1 MTTTRIKMIST
12 TGNDLAGALTR
23 LGVNVT
29 TVGDSEIGGHCP
41 VHADNSPSWSMN
53 INTGLWICYACGA
66 TGNLSQL
73 ALRLSVSSD
82 EAMLLNQFIIES
94 GLESLKA
101 TGVGEEVFIP
111 KADVD
116 TYRGFQPVPEQLLKS
131 RGMDASVAHR
141 YGLRWDPQPRHWIV
155 PIVSPSG
162 ELWGWQ
168 AKGRGY
174 FRNVPVGV
182 NKSRTLFGL
191 DRFRARTAVLVESP
205 LDVVRVASARLGIGV
220 GGLAS
225 FGAHVSHTQMS
236 LLSGRADIIVIAL
249 DNDTAGITAAK
260 RVHDACPRPRGGIS
274 FLRYEHTNAKD
285 IGEMTDDELEE
296 AVTKA
301 SAVPWWV
308 Q

>member
-1 MTTTRIKMIST
+1 MIST

-29 TVGDSEIGGHCP
+29 TVGESEIGGHCP
-41 VHADNSPSWSMN
+41 IHADNSPSWSMN
-53 INTGLWICYACGA
+53 VTTGLWICYACGA

-73 ALRLSVSSD
+73 ALRLSVSGD
-82 EAMLLNQFIIES
+82 EAMLVNQFIIES
-94 GLESLKA
+94 GLESLKSK
-101 TGVGEEVFIP
+101 GGGEEVFIP

-116 TYRGFQPVPEQLLKS
+116 TYRRFQPVPEQLLKS
-131 RGMDASVAHR
+131 RGMDASVAQR

-168 AKGRGY
+168 AKGKGY

-205 LDVVRVASARLGIGV
+205 LDVVRLSSARLGIGM

-225 FGAHVSHTQMS
+225 FGAHVSQVQLS

-260 RVHDACPRPRGGIS
+260 RVHAECPRPRGGIS

-285 IGEMTDDELEE
+285 IGEMTDDEIEE

-308 Q
+308 

>member
-1 MTTTRIKMIST
+1 MIST

-23 LGVNVT
+23 MGVNVT

-41 VHADNSPSWSMN
+41 IHDDNSPSWSMN

-82 EAMLLNQFIIES
+82 EAMMVNQFIIES

-101 TGVGEEVFIP
+101 KGGDEEVFIP
-111 KADVD
+111 KADAGA
-116 TYRGFQPVPEQLLKS
+116 YREFKPVPDQLLKS
-131 RGMDASVAHR
+131 RGMDATVAHR

-155 PIVSPSG
+155 PIVSPAG

-168 AKGRGY
+168 AKGKGY

-205 LDVVRVASARLGIGV
+205 LDVVRMASVRLGIGV
-220 GGLAS
+220 GGMAS
-225 FGAHVSHTQMS
+225 FGAHVSHAQMS
-236 LLSGRADIIVIAL
+236 LLSARADIIVIAL
-249 DNDTAGITAAK
+249 DNDEAGITAAK
-260 RVHDACPRPRGGIS
+260 RVYEACPRPRGGIS
-274 FLRYEHTNAKD
+274 YLRYEHTNAKD
-285 IGEMTDDELEE
+285 IGEMTDDEIEE
-296 AVTKA
+296 AITKA

-308 Q
+308 

>member
-1 MTTTRIKMIST
+1 MIST

>member
-1 MTTTRIKMIST
+1 MIST

-29 TVGDSEIGGHCP
+29 TVGESEIGGHCP
-41 VHADNSPSWSMN
+41 IHADNSPSWSMSVT
-53 INTGLWICYACGA
+53 TGLWICYACGA

-73 ALRLSVSSD
+73 ALRLSVSGD
-82 EAMLLNQFIIES
+82 EAMLVNQFIIES
-94 GLESLKA
+94 GLESLKSK
-101 TGVGEEVFIP
+101 GGGEEVFIP

-116 TYRGFQPVPEQLLKS
+116 TYRRFQPVPEQLLKS
-131 RGMDASVAHR
+131 RGMDASVAQR

-168 AKGRGY
+168 AKGKGY

-205 LDVVRVASARLGIGV
+205 LDVVRLSSARLGIGM

-225 FGAHVSHTQMS
+225 FGAHVSQVQMS

-260 RVHDACPRPRGGIS
+260 RVHAECPRPRGGIS

-285 IGEMTDDELEE
+285 IGEMTDDEIEE

-308 Q
+308 

>member
-1 MTTTRIKMIST
+1 MIST

-101 TGVGEEVFIP
+101 NGVGEEVFIP

-116 TYRGFQPVPEQLLKS
+116 TSRGFQPVPEQLLKS

-249 DNDTAGITAAK
+249 DNDEAGITAAK
-260 RVHDACPRPRGGIS
+260 RVYAACPRPRGGIS
-274 FLRYEHTNAKD
+274 YLRYSHTNAKD
-285 IGEMTDDELEE
+285 IGEMTSDEIEE

-301 SAVPWWV
+301 SAIPWWV
-308 Q
+308 

>member
-29 TVGDSEIGGHCP
+29 TVGESEIGGHCP
-41 VHADNSPSWSMN
+41 IHDDNSPSWSMN
-53 INTGLWICYACGA
+53 VTTGLWICYACGA
-66 TGNLSQL
+66 TGNLTQL

-82 EAMLLNQFIIES
+82 EAMLINQFIIES
-94 GLESLKA
+94 GLESLKSK
-101 TGVGEEVFIP
+101 GDEEVFIP
-111 KADVD
+111 KADVGA
-116 TYRGFQPVPEQLLKS
+116 YRRFQPVPEQLLKS
-131 RGMDASVAHR
+131 RGIDENTAHR
-141 YGLRWDPQPRHWIV
+141 YGLRWDPEPRHWIV

-168 AKGRGY
+168 AKGKGY

-191 DRFRARTAVLVESP
+191 DRFRARTAILVESP
-205 LDVVRVASARLGIGV
+205 LDVVRMASARLGVGV

-225 FGAHVSHTQMS
+225 FGAHVSHAQMS
-236 LLSGRADIIVIAL
+236 LMSARADIIVIAL
-249 DNDTAGITAAK
+249 DNDEAGITAAK
-260 RVHDACPRPRGGIS
+260 RVYDACPRPRGGIS
-274 FLRYEHTNAKD
+274 YLRYSHTNAKD
-285 IGEMTDDELEE
+285 IGEMTSDEIEE

-301 SAVPWWV
+301 SAIPWWV
-308 Q
+308 